1 VAAWPGVSDPC
12 VLAAASM
19 GNKTERIPPTIIAM
33 LVCIVT
39 IVINVYM
46 FQLQVYVYVAH
57 G

>member
-1 VAAWPGVSDPC
+1 MAAWPGVSDPC